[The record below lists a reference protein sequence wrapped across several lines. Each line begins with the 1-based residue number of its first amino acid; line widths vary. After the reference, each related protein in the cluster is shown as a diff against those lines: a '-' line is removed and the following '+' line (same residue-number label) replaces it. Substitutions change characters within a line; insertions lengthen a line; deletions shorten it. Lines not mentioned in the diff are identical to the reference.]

1 MSNISGRRLKR
12 LAAICCSMSLLLGAS
27 NAMAQQIAAAIDSKT
42 GSGPAAAAGTKSAAP
57 RSEPSMEE
65 MLSIIKRLEDRVR
78 ELEARAAPIAAPA
91 VDSAKPA
98 AITTAAAP
106 TPVNAVKIQ
115 DAKKEDE
122 EKKANDG
129 ILGFFRATEITGFVD
144 AYYGYNFNRPTIDTQ
159 LRNFDTKHN
168 QFSLNMA
175 EIALEKK
182 PTPDNRLGYR
192 MDLDF
197 GPATDIVHS
206 FEPGG
211 LGTFRNL
218 EQGYLSYL
226 APAGKGLQIDVGKFV
241 TQHGA
246 EVIETKDNWN
256 YSRSLLFALAIPYYH
271 FGVRA
276 TYPVADKLSL
286 SGYVVNGWNNVVDN
300 NHRKT
305 YGAQAVIKPNSKFT
319 FVQNYMGGPE
329 QTGNDKDW
337 RHLSDSLATYTVN
350 SNVSLMVNYDY
361 GFDRFA
367 GARVHWQGIAGYAKF
382 QVNKWYAFSP
392 RFEWY
397 DDHDGFT
404 TGVAQKVKD
413 ITLTSEHKINNGLI
427 TRLEYR
433 RDFSDKHFFTKGS
446 DLLVKAQT
454 TLAFGLVYAFSSK
467 SDQ

>member
-1 MSNISGRRLKR
+1 
-12 LAAICCSMSLLLGAS
+12 
-27 NAMAQQIAAAIDSKT
+27 
-42 GSGPAAAAGTKSAAP
+42 
-57 RSEPSMEE
+57 MEE
-65 MLSIIKRLEDRVR
+65 MLSIIRRLEDRVR
-78 ELEARAAPIAAPA
+78 ELEAKTAAAPA
-91 VDSAKPA
+91 AAVDIAKPA
-98 AITTAAAP
+98 AVTTAATTEAKALKP
-106 TPVNAVKIQ
+106 Q
-115 DAKKEDE
+115 DPKKDEE

-168 QFSLNMA
+168 QFSLNLA

-211 LGTFRNL
+211 LNTFRHL

-276 TYPVADKLSL
+276 TYPFNDKFSL
-286 SGYVVNGWNNVVDN
+286 AGYVVNGWNDVVDN

-305 YGAQAVIKPNSKFT
+305 YGVQAVIKPNSKFT
-319 FVQNYMGGPE
+319 WVQNYMAGPE
-329 QTGNDKDW
+329 QPGNDKDW
-337 RHLSDSLATYTVN
+337 RQLSDTTVTYSPTGK
-350 SNVSLMVNYDY
+350 VSLMGNYDY
-361 GFDRFA
+361 GVDTFL
-367 GARVHWQGIAGYAKF
+367 GSRVHWQGFAGYARF
-382 QVNKWYAFSP
+382 QVNKWYAFAP
-392 RFEWY
+392 RVEWY

-413 ITLTSEHKINNGLI
+413 ITLTSEQKIAGGLI

-433 RDFSDKHFFTKGS
+433 RDFSDNHFFIKGS
-446 DLLVKAQT
+446 DKLVKAQT
-454 TLAFGLVYAFSSK
+454 TLSFGLVYAFSSK